1 MLLEISYNAEPDEP
15 TNETTN
21 GASASASTSVSK
33 EDETLVRSVVDSLT
47 EGTGISMANSRVFFR
62 KTQREENGKVAQ
74 GTVDWELARLYMDM
88 LRGSR
93 G

>member
-1 MLLEISYNAEPDEP
+1 MLLEISYNAESET
-15 TNETTN
+15 TNETN
-21 GASASASTSVSK
+21 GASTSASVSK
-33 EDETLVRSVVDSLT
+33 EDETLVRGVVDALT

-62 KTQREENGKVAQ
+62 RTQREENGKVAP

-93 G
+93 S